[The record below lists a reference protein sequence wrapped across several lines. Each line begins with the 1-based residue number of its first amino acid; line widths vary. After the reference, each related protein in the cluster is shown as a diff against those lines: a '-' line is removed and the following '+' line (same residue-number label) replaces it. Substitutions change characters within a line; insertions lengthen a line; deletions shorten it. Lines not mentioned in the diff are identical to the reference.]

1 MAAAKSKKA
10 KKTNRKPAVKKIT
23 KKAVAKKNIKAKK
36 STAKKPSVKTSA
48 PKKVLKSELVL
59 KDAPVV
65 EKQTQAQIISD
76 LSDATCLDKKAVKNV
91 LEALKNQ
98 IQRHLKNRG
107 SGEITLPSLGIKV
120 RRVSKKATKARQG
133 VNPFTG
139 EAMTIKAKP
148 ARKSARATAL
158 KALKDLV

>member
-10 KKTNRKPAVKKIT
+10 KKTTSKPIAKKVT
-23 KKAVAKKNIKAKK
+23 KKAVAKKTTKAK
-36 STAKKPSVKTSA
+36 STVKKAAVKTSV
-48 PKKVLKSELVL
+48 PKKAVKSELVL
-59 KDAPVV
+59 KDTPIT
-65 EKQTQAQIISD
+65 EKQTQAQVIAD
-76 LSDATCLDKKAVKNV
+76 LADATSLEKKAVKNV
-91 LEALKNQ
+91 FEALRNQ

-120 RRVSKKATKARQG
+120 RRISKKATKARQG

-158 KALKDLV
+158 KSLKDLV